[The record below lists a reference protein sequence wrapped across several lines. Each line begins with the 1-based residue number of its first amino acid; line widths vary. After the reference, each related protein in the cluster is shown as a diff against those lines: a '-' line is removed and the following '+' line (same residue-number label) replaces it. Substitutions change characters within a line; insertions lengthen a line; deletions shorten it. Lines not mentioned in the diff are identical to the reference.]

1 MQTTQTGGALNNK
14 GGSMISNT
22 RRANNRDLRAVN
34 RGALTNGNGKG
45 DLLEPQENAAC
56 VFTVKIWGKGCH
68 PFPTSPWDEIVLRV
82 RSWAGQVLRG
92 NHLYIW
98 WRILLTEK
106 EWAKKSGWTISGDQK
121 SPVGTFNVCT
131 RILGLSFFLKP
142 HPAVASLNKCLRHLF
157 PTFANTKNNQWCWA
171 SKMFK
176 LISLHRQKLVGQISY
191 PSSNDEAFLQRI

>member
-1 MQTTQTGGALNNK
+1 MAMARGICCNQQECRFCEQDWHSRCLFDRGIAFHKGWDCGFVKGCKKMQPV
-14 GGSMISNT
+14 SS
-22 RRANNRDLRAVN
+22 
-34 RGALTNGNGKG
+34 
-45 DLLEPQENAAC
+45 LLL
-56 VFTVKIWGKGCH
+56 WGKGCH
-68 PFPTSPWDEIVLRV
+68 PFPTSPWDEMVLRV

-98 WRILLTEK
+98 WRILQTEK

-176 LISLHRQKLVGQISY
+176 LISLHRQKLVGQMSY
-191 PSSNDEAFLQRI
+191 PSSNDEAILQRI